1 MKPKIALF
9 LIVICLISQSFLGYY
24 RAPSIYPIFDSHE
37 AALPRN
43 FRTTRAKEIK
53 SSLNF
58 KGLNYLRASGS
69 GQFSEASFAEM
80 MNHLSLSPERLV
92 VIDLREESHGFIN
105 GKPVSWTDGDH
116 NYANL
121 HRSKNEIESDEYHRL
136 KVAGETKEIIINPVV
151 ETKKLKVHS
160 VNTERAVVENRGS
173 QYIRLPVTDLNRPSN
188 EVVDQFIEYV
198 KCLPE
203 DHWVHFHC
211 RAGKGRTTTFMAL
224 LDIMKNGQQ
233 VEFKDIIARQKLI
246 GGSDLTSV
254 QKQDSE
260 KARAANERFE
270 FVKSFYLY
278 CRQVPD
284 FKTSWSEWLDQQQT
298 ICSNP

>member
-9 LIVICLISQSFLGYY
+9 LVVVCLISQSFLGYY

-37 AALPRN
+37 SELPRN
-43 FRTTRAKEIK
+43 FRTTNLKQSK
-53 SSLNF
+53 SSLNV
-58 KGLNYLRASGS
+58 KGLNFLRASGS
-69 GQFSEASFAEM
+69 GQFSEESFAAI

-105 GKPVSWTDGDH
+105 GKPVSWTDGHH
-116 NYANL
+116 NYGNL

-136 KVAGETKEIIINPVV
+136 RVAGESKEIIINPVV
-151 ETKKLKVHS
+151 ETKKLNVQS

-173 QYIRLPVTDLNRPSN
+173 QYIRLPVTDLNRPSD

-203 DHWVHFHC
+203 DQWVHFHC
-211 RAGKGRTTTFMAL
+211 RAGKGRTTTFMTL
-224 LDIMKNGQQ
+224 LDIMKNGKQ
-233 VEFKDIIARQKLI
+233 VEFKDIVGRQKLI

-254 QKQDSE
+254 KKQDGE
-260 KARAANERFE
+260 KERAANERFE
-270 FVKSFYLY
+270 FVKKFYLY
-278 CRQVPD
+278 CQQVPD
-284 FKTSWSEWLDQQQT
+284 FKMSWSEWVDQQQALCT
-298 ICSNP
+298 NP